1 MVEFLALFILLLF
14 GLVVTVLI
22 DAFYKYKEG
31 RASIYFVEFM
41 MGIVFLISLIS
52 ISIFL
57 NLLMGD
63 TLDFIHTEIGQ
74 SIGIILMGGIV
85 FIGSYPAHKYIK
97 YLGSKNID
105 ELPEKDRQIYPARMF
120 IDRGAAV
127 WMIGAIWM
135 IVGIGL
141 LIHELWLLLSK

>member
-14 GLVVTVLI
+14 GLVVAVLI

-31 RASIYFVEFM
+31 RVSIYFVEFM

-57 NLLMGD
+57 NPLIGD

-74 SIGIILMGGIV
+74 SIGIILMGGYCV
-85 FIGSYPAHKYIK
+85 YRLVSCP
-97 YLGSKNID
+97 
-105 ELPEKDRQIYPARMF
+105 
-120 IDRGAAV
+120 
-127 WMIGAIWM
+127 
-135 IVGIGL
+135 
-141 LIHELWLLLSK
+141 